1 MKKST
6 VKKLLVA
13 MLSFA
18 MIFAMAACGGGSSS
32 GDEGSSEG
40 AAGALKIFNS
50 KMEIQ
55 DVFEGELADAYE
67 AETGVPVEVY
77 YSSDTV
83 AAHLSTKYGS

>member
-18 MIFAMAACGGGSSS
+18 MVFAMAACGGGSSS

-40 AAGALKIFNS
+40 AAGALKIFLHFW
-50 KMEIQ
+50 KK
-55 DVFEGELADAYE
+55 Y
-67 AETGVPVEVY
+67 
-77 YSSDTV
+77 
-83 AAHLSTKYGS
+83 HLVVL